1 MQTRRRSR
9 VFLRWLAVLVG
20 LGCGGTAI
28 LVIYGVRLVDA
39 AMANP
44 GRSGV
49 AVLGAPLRLSRGE
62 PWTGA
67 DLRSALLRR
76 GVRQVAWSP
85 GQGEMAVDGARLVLG
100 PGLCLEQAAAVT
112 VEIGGAGIR
121 LGSAGRDV
129 GVVTVRGPVIGTV
142 ATGDVVRWPIPLAE
156 VSPNL
161 LTAVVDVE
169 DRTFLTHA
177 GLSFRGL
184 VRAAVRDLVA
194 GGVRQGGSTITQ
206 QLAKVLMLRPSRTFP
221 RKVLEAWLAALLDF
235 RYSKHEILEAYLNRI
250 YLGQDGGWQIHGVA
264 PAASFYFGKRS
275 SELEIDEA
283 ALLAGIIA
291 APNRYDPFAH
301 PEAALARRR
310 VVLQA
315 MVREGHLDARAAD
328 LLAARPLPQTPR
340 RLRWPPAGQALE
352 LILAELHAEKREV
365 ASSLDPDFQA
375 ALVEAVPVA
384 FDRLEAASLRLREL
398 TRTGDRLQVAAVVL
412 ATDGRVLALV
422 GSRSGSPGEFNR
434 ASAAMRPIG
443 SLVKPFVAAMAV
455 ERGWTPDSQLDDSP
469 LKVQVGPQLWE
480 PRNSDGEYRGT
491 LTLAEALVLS
501 RNVPMVRLGLAVGVR
516 EVAEGLRALGFAVER
531 PHPAI
536 LLGAFEATPLQ
547 VARAYAALAGQGRLP
562 SPTWRQQSIDGGAV
576 VIGPE
581 AAATVVA
588 VLEDVPR
595 RGTAA
600 SLASRVEGWLAG
612 KTGTTDER
620 RDSWFV
626 ALRQGYVTVVWVGTD
641 GNAQTG
647 LYGATGALEVWKEID
662 LRIPRARRLGGSRG

>member
-1 MQTRRRSR
+1 MRMRRRGR
-9 VFLRWLAVLVG
+9 ILLRWLAVLVG
-20 LGCGGTAI
+20 LGCGGAAI

-39 AMANP
+39 AMAAP

-62 PWTGA
+62 PWTAA
-67 DLRSALLRR
+67 DLRAAMLRR

-85 GQGEMAVDGARLVLG
+85 GQGEMAADGSRVVLG
-100 PGLCLEQAAAVT
+100 SGLCVDQAFAVT
-112 VEIGGAGIR
+112 VETAGAGIA
-121 LGSAGRDV
+121 LGSAGQEL
-129 GVVTVRGPVIGTV
+129 GAVTVRGPVIGTV
-142 ATGDVVRWPIPLAE
+142 APGDVVRWPVPLAE
-156 VSPNL
+156 ISPNL

-169 DRTFLTHA
+169 DRTFLAHA

-184 VRAAVRDLVA
+184 LRAAVRDLAA

-206 QLAKVLMLRPSRTFP
+206 QLAKVLMLRPSRTLP

-235 RYSKHEILEAYLNRI
+235 RYSKLEILESYLNRI

-264 PAASFYFGKRS
+264 PASSFYFGKRA

-315 MVREGHLDARAAD
+315 MVRERHLDARAAE
-328 LLAARPLPQTPR
+328 LLAARPLPQAPR

-352 LILAELHAEKREV
+352 LILAEPEVEKREV
-365 ASSLDPDFQA
+365 ASSLDLDFQA

-384 FDRLEAASLRLREL
+384 IERLEAASPRLREL
-398 TRTGDRLQVAAVVL
+398 ERAGDRLQVAAAVL

-434 ASAAMRPIG
+434 ASAAMRPVG

-455 ERGWTPDSQLDDSP
+455 GRGWSPGSQLDDSP
-469 LKVQVGPQLWE
+469 LQVQVGTQLWE
-480 PRNSDGEYRGT
+480 PRNSDGEYRGS

-516 EVAEGLRALGFAVER
+516 EVAEGLRAVGFAVER

-562 SPTWRQQSIDGGAV
+562 LPTWRQQASDRGAV

-588 VLEDVPR
+588 MLEDVPR

-600 SLASRVEGWLAG
+600 SLAGKVEGWLAA

-647 LYGATGALEVWKEID
+647 LFGATGALEVWREID
-662 LRIPRARRLGGSRG
+662 LRIPGVRRIGGVQW